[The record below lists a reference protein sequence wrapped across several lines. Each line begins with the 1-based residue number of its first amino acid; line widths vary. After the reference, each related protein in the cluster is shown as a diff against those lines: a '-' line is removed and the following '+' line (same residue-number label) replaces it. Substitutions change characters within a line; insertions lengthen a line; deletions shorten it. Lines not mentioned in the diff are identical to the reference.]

1 MNRFFKFACLLT
13 VIVLSSCAS
22 RQDTIYLQ
30 DMFEMQEYP
39 VAQKYEAVIQRDDK
53 ISIKVNSKNPVLA
66 YAFNIPGSGGS
77 YNVGVDGTVSGSS
90 GTTDKDAG
98 YVVDVNGEIDFPILG
113 KLHVEG
119 LTRNQL
125 TDLIKR
131 RLIEEELLKDPI
143 VVVEFLNFKFSVLG
157 EVGGVGTYE
166 MKGNRITL
174 LEAIA
179 MAGDLT
185 DNARIDRVAVIR
197 EFGNKRRIIYN
208 DLRSKDIF
216 LSPAYYLQ
224 QNDIVYVEP
233 NGRKAR
239 QENRE
244 KYSMWTTFL
253 SSAVTLTT
261 LVFFYL
267 DRKDK

>member
-1 MNRFFKFACLLT
+1 M
-13 VIVLSSCAS
+13 
-22 RQDTIYLQ
+22 
-30 DMFEMQEYP
+30 
-39 VAQKYEAVIQRDDK
+39 
-53 ISIKVNSKNPVLA
+53 
-66 YAFNIPGSGGS
+66 
-77 YNVGVDGTVSGSS
+77 
-90 GTTDKDAG
+90 
-98 YVVDVNGEIDFPILG
+98 
-113 KLHVEG
+113 
-119 LTRNQL
+119 
-125 TDLIKR
+125 
-131 RLIEEELLKDPI
+131 KDPI

-233 NGRKAR
+233 NARKAR